1 MTRANASGVAGR
13 SDQGAEEAGQVLGGR
28 YRVLREL
35 GTGGMGTV
43 YLAEHV
49 HLGRLT
55 AVKVLCPP
63 RCGDDPSAEER
74 FRREALLVARVHHP
88 SVAQVYDFDRAPDG
102 QFLLAMEYVEGET
115 VAQRLER
122 GGPFPLP
129 EAIRVLRIVAD
140 ALSHVHWMGILHR
153 DLKPQNIMLGPG
165 DIVKLLDFGVA
176 HEMAQ
181 LLGTDA
187 FQPSRRFDSS
197 ACCGRPSRCTGS
209 APPSLAHWGRW
220 SRGPSIPSQPSAGR
234 RVLPSRKRRREPH
247 DHSRAPEGAHLRHGG
262 ERLFG
267 ECAQRE
273 REPRRGP
280 DRGWRERH
288 VDLGRGR
295 VVQHSIDRLAAGHLP
310 EQCRLGRAQLHLY
323 GDVQDSR
330 NVPIRLRNPRVGRD
344 RNNRSAVR
352 TRSLEV
358 LIAGRERLPLR
369 RESSHSRWARRHAEL
384 VRRIGATA
392 NVWHRADRP
401 IPLNG
406 NCGL

>member
-13 SDQGAEEAGQVLGGR
+13 SGQGAEEAGQVLGGR

-187 FQPSRRFDSS
+187 FQPGTLAYMSPDQLLGDEIGPASDIYSLGVVFYEML
-197 ACCGRPSRCTGS
+197 TG
-209 APPSLAHWGRW
+209 
-220 SRGPSIPSQPSAGR
+220 
-234 RVLPSRKRRREPH
+234 
-247 DHSRAPEGAHLRHGG
+247 
-262 ERLFG
+262 
-267 ECAQRE
+267 
-273 REPRRGP
+273 
-280 DRGWRERH
+280 
-288 VDLGRGR
+288 
-295 VVQHSIDRLAAGHLP
+295 
-310 EQCRLGRAQLHLY
+310 
-323 GDVQDSR
+323 
-330 NVPIRLRNPRVGRD
+330 
-344 RNNRSAVR
+344 
-352 TRSLEV
+352 
-358 LIAGRERLPLR
+358 RLPHAGTTVAALR
-369 RESSHSRWARRHAEL
+369 LQRLLRP
-384 VRRIGATA
+384 
-392 NVWHRADRP
+392 P
-401 IPLNG
+401 IPVHWLRPTVPRALG
-406 NCGL
+406 EVVARALHPEPAERWPSGLAFAQAAARAA